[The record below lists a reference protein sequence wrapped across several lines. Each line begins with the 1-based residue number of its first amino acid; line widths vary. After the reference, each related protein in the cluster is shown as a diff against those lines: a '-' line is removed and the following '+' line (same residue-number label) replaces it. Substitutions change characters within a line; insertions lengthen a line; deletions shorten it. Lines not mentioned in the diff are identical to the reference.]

1 MAEFVE
7 RNLEGN
13 FYGRKRPDVIT
24 NGDNFEAKK
33 REINRKM
40 IESQQ
45 GIPMSSVGYFNELMG
60 LQGEADS
67 NIVNNRRGRRTRGKG
82 RKINLNN
89 R

>member
-24 NGDNFEAKK
+24 DGDNFEAKK

-40 IESQQ
+40 IKSQQ
-45 GIPMSSVGYFNELMG
+45 GIPMSSVGRFNEH
-60 LQGEADS
+60 
-67 NIVNNRRGRRTRGKG
+67 IVNNRRGRRTRGKG
-82 RKINLNN
+82 RKINYK
-89 R
+89 